1 MINQKDSQKKLQKI
15 LALLILG
22 VLAVLV
28 TGCGSKEVTIDAYVG
43 DGMIEPM
50 NAIKEAY
57 EAENPRVTINYHFAG
72 SATLEEAMRS
82 LERGDVYMPGAASF
96 IDSLNADGLIVAS
109 YPVAYHIPAIIV
121 RAGNTIVTS
130 WDDLAKEGVRLA
142 VSNPGLSSG
151 GKAADAI
158 ISKSP
163 LNEKIR
169 ANITVL
175 GSDVRS
181 VIQLLVDNEVDAVI
195 SWSPDVKLAPGLVT
209 IEIPEEINVRKEIWI
224 AVTGYTTAENEALK
238 FAQFVAGEVGRK
250 YFEEK
255 GFLFIEK

>member
-158 ISKSP
+158 I
-163 LNEKIR
+163 
-169 ANITVL
+169 TVL